1 MLEQKAVIAGEGW
14 GEGKRM
20 DILIARARAL
30 RKDSTHAENYLWYLL
45 RSRRL
50 SKYKF
55 RRQYVI
61 NPYIVDFICLHKKLI
76 IELDGG
82 QHAEAQYYD
91 DKRTTFLEL
100 KGYKV

>member
-1 MLEQKAVIAGEGW
+1 MQKIIYGTYSEVDDLVNINFE
-14 GEGKRM
+14 
-20 DILIARARAL
+20 DNTLLIL
-30 RKDSTHAENYLWYLL
+30 
-45 RSRRL
+45 
-50 SKYKF
+50 
-55 RRQYVI
+55 
-61 NPYIVDFICLHKKLI
+61 IVDFICLHKKLI